1 MNKWILSLVIVA
13 VVAVALGTSMPVFAQ
28 SSTPQGF
35 NQGTGYGYGM
45 GGRGAYGRMMGVN
58 PSGTLDGI
66 LHDDLIAVYAEK
78 LGITIDELN
87 SRLANGE
94 TISSIAFSKG
104 LTSEQF
110 FALMTDARSQAIDQA
125 VKDGT
130 FTQTQ
135 ADWMKTRG
143 TGTTNGIGM
152 RGTGLGQYAN
162 LDCPYY
168 QTNP

>member
-13 VVAVALGTSMPVFAQ
+13 AVAVALGTSMPVFAQ
-28 SSTPQGF
+28 SSAPQGL

-45 GGRGAYGRMMGVN
+45 GSRGAFGGMMSAN
-58 PSGTLDGI
+58 SSGTMDGI

-78 LGITIDELN
+78 LGITVDELN

-94 TISSIAFSKG
+94 TLSSIAFSKG

-110 FALMTDARSQAIDQA
+110 FTLMIDARSQAIAQA
-125 VKDGT
+125 VTDGT
-130 FTQTQ
+130 LTQAQ
-135 ADWMKTRG
+135 ADWMNTRGVGTANGIGLRG
-143 TGTTNGIGM
+143 TGQ
-152 RGTGLGQYAN
+152 GQYAN

-168 QTNP
+168 QTRP